1 MALAH
6 LRIAQREIGLC
17 APVGTHWLSSYML
30 IRREATIEA
39 QIRTPL
45 DASRPD

>member
-6 LRIAQREIGLC
+6 LRIAQSEIGLC
-17 APVGTHWLSSYML
+17 AAVGTHWLSTYML

-39 QIRTPL
+39 QIRIPL
-45 DASRPD
+45 DASKPS